1 MQGLGLR
8 DRYAN
13 CITGLMGGAR
23 DRREVG
29 GGRGREREMGTR
41 MYECKKGGRAGLDA
55 AWHN

>member
-23 DRREVG
+23 DRRKVG
-29 GGRGREREMGTR
+29 GEEEIGTR
-41 MYECKKGGRAGLDA
+41 MYECKKGGRAGLDV